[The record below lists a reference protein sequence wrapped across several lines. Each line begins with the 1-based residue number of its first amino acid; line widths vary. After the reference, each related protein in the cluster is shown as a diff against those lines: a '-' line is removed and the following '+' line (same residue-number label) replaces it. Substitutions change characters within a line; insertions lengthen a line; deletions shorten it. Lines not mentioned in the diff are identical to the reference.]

1 MSSRKKKIASIAHRL
16 EQPFDRAKAKL
27 KERVG
32 GRDPVCIKPY
42 RGYGNGR
49 DLYLQGRVLEDEGT
63 PPAEEDST
71 AWQNVKATY
80 KRFESDEIAG
90 AVVRAWLESPGGERV
105 AQEATTDEEGYFD
118 VHLQTTWD
126 LPEDRV
132 WHEVELE
139 LLSGAYDFQKE
150 PVQATGRVLV
160 PPSGA
165 RFGVISDMDDTVLQT
180 GATNLWQM
188 VSLTL
193 LRNAHTRLP
202 FEGVAAFYRALQH
215 GTSQTPDNPVFYV
228 SSSPWN
234 LYELLTNFLD
244 VHGIPRGPLFLRDLG
259 IDQDK
264 FIKSDHLEHKLAQIE
279 RLLSAYPDLPF
290 ILIGDSGQKDPEIY
304 QQAVEDF
311 PGRIEAIYVRDVTTP
326 ARDKE
331 VHAIAQAV
339 EQRGVPMHLVK
350 DTVAAAENAVE
361 RGLISEDSLPDVRA
375 EKAKDENAP
384 SDVEQLTGKKA

>member
-1 MSSRKKKIASIAHRL
+1 MSSKKKKIASIAHRI

-42 RGYGNGR
+42 RGYGNNR
-49 DLYLQGRVLEDEGT
+49 DLYLQGRVLEDEGVL
-63 PPAEEDST
+63 PAEQDSK

-90 AVVRAWLESPGGERV
+90 AVVRAWIEGPGGER
-105 AQEATTDEEGYFD
+105 AEQEVTTDEEGYFD
-118 VHLQTTWD
+118 VHLQVTWK
-126 LPEDRV
+126 LPKDRL

-139 LLSGAYDFQKE
+139 LLSGAYDFQKK
-150 PVQATGRVLV
+150 PVRATGQVLM
-160 PPSGA
+160 PPAGA

-202 FEGVAAFYRALQH
+202 FEGVAGFYRALQH

-234 LYELLTNFLD
+234 LYDLLTDFLD

-279 RLLSAYPDLPF
+279 RLLRAYPELPF

-304 QQAVEDF
+304 QQAVDHF
-311 PGRIEAIYVRDVTTP
+311 PGRIVAIYVRDVTTP
-326 ARDKE
+326 ARDEE
-331 VHAIAQAV
+331 VHAIAEAV
-339 EQRGVPMHLVK
+339 GQNDVPMQLVK
-350 DTVAAAENAVE
+350 DTVAAAEHAAE
-361 RGLISEDSLPDVRA
+361 HGFILEDALPDVRA